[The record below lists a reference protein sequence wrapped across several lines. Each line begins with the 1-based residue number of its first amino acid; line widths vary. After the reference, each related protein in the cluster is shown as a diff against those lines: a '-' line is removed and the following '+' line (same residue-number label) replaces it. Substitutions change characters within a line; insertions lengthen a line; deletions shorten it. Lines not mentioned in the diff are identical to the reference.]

1 RLMNPYIILKK
12 DGFDIMFTGI
22 ITEKIMDA
30 LQQDELIGSFVTLE
44 EASHEISKITGA
56 YKNDDIDL
64 TILLTH
70 IGYESDIELAK
81 IIKPECGVD
90 MIIGGH
96 SHTVLE
102 KPTEVNNILIAHA
115 GVGSNQIGRFDITVD
130 DDTNSIIDYKWKLIP
145 IDDKIAKPDI
155 ELIKFIDSFKT
166 VVDSKY
172 NTIVCKFAQE
182 LTHPKR
188 EIETDLGN
196 LLADAYASVAES
208 DVVLVGSGSIRVKK
222 MGPLVTLGNLKECFP
237 YDDSITR
244 FTVTGKQL
252 KRIFAHIMRN
262 ENMDGEG
269 ECYQVNNGIEATFDK
284 SVNKL
289 ISLKIN
295 NKSVKNDD
303 IIKIALFEYHIINS
317 EDYLNITEEELR
329 ENKNS
334 KVITTSAQSVL
345 EEYLRNH
352 QNIEKP
358 VGGRLIYK

>member
-1 RLMNPYIILKK
+1 
-12 DGFDIMFTGI
+12 
-22 ITEKIMDA
+22 
-30 LQQDELIGSFVTLE
+30 
-44 EASHEISKITGA
+44 
-56 YKNDDIDL
+56 
-64 TILLTH
+64 
-70 IGYESDIELAK
+70 
-81 IIKPECGVD
+81 
-90 MIIGGH
+90 
-96 SHTVLE
+96 
-102 KPTEVNNILIAHA
+102 
-115 GVGSNQIGRFDITVD
+115 
-130 DDTNSIIDYKWKLIP
+130 
-145 IDDKIAKPDI
+145 
-155 ELIKFIDSFKT
+155 
-166 VVDSKY
+166 
-172 NTIVCKFAQE
+172 
-182 LTHPKR
+182 
-188 EIETDLGN
+188 
-196 LLADAYASVAES
+196 
-208 DVVLVGSGSIRVKK
+208 
-222 MGPLVTLGNLKECFP
+222 
-237 YDDSITR
+237 
-244 FTVTGKQL
+244 
-252 KRIFAHIMRN
+252 MRN